1 MNLKRKDLKIIMV
14 IIGIFIIYLLAVTFV
29 FKRNPLDVISPN
41 YIVNSD
47 GLFWN
52 YSNGKISDMG
62 TSFNKTDGNYRIF
75 LNNGDEVEGDVYNR
89 AGTIS
94 VARSGSSEL
103 MDSGYI
109 LATNIGRLDFV
120 KYKVNNVSPSGNV
133 IIRTYLD
140 DFSGSSLA
148 EFDVEEVRIDLDGDN
163 EEDVLYFL
171 SNLKNRDNGIKKSSL
186 LVGDGSKINRVVAE
200 SAIERYDLYA
210 KTYIAIVASGTVSAE
225 LAMLHIPTIVIYKM
239 NPVTTWLVRQVI
251 RVNWVSLVN
260 ILLNRG
266 VYPEFLGPDANTEN
280 VLDAVQQLTIPSVR
294 QKMIDMLKSADKLW
308 RRPDGAPATL
318 IADSVRRAVKK
329 KK

>member
-148 EFDVEEVRIDLDGDN
+148 EFDVEEVRLDLDGDN

-186 LVGDGSKINRVVAE
+186 LVGDGSKINQVVAE

-210 KTYIAIVASGTVSAE
+210 IVDINGDGKKE
-225 LAMLHIPTIVIYKM
+225 LI
-239 NPVTTWLVRQVI
+239 
-251 RVNWVSLVN
+251 
-260 ILLNRG
+260 
-266 VYPEFLGPDANTEN
+266 
-280 VLDAVQQLTIPSVR
+280 
-294 QKMIDMLKSADKLW
+294 
-308 RRPDGAPATL
+308 
-318 IADSVRRAVKK
+318 VKK
-329 KK
+329 RALAEVGYDECYQLYGIEDGKYKVIHDCEL

>member
-1 MNLKRKDLKIIMV
+1 MNLKRKDLKIIML

-29 FKRNPLDVISPN
+29 FKRNPLDVISPS

-62 TSFNKTDGNYRIF
+62 TSFNKIDGNYRIF
-75 LNNGDEVEGDVYNR
+75 LNNGDEVKGDAYNK

-94 VARSGSSEL
+94 VVKSGSSEL
-103 MDSGYI
+103 MTSGYI

-148 EFDVEEVRIDLDGDN
+148 EFDVEEVRLDLDGDS

-171 SNLKNRDNGIKKSSL
+171 SNLKNRDNGIKKSAILIS
-186 LVGDGSKINRVVAE
+186 DGSGIKQTVVD
-200 SAIERYDLYA
+200 SALERYDLYA
-210 KTYIAIVASGTVSAE
+210 IVDINGDGKKE
-225 LAMLHIPTIVIYKM
+225 LI
-239 NPVTTWLVRQVI
+239 
-251 RVNWVSLVN
+251 
-260 ILLNRG
+260 
-266 VYPEFLGPDANTEN
+266 
-280 VLDAVQQLTIPSVR
+280 
-294 QKMIDMLKSADKLW
+294 
-308 RRPDGAPATL
+308 
-318 IADSVRRAVKK
+318 VKK
-329 KK
+329 RALAEVGYDECYQLYGIENGKYKVIHDCEL